1 MPPIFTLLLALLGLA
16 LAVPPATVD
25 ARLAEAEALREQR
38 LLRERWRPSAATY
51 ASALSGQI
59 VTGIE
64 GEEGPRRVW
73 VVAVLNV
80 SLPRFWAAINDDRSK
95 VKFTRLDYLALVE
108 GQYCGAHR
116 KTFQYAGGG
125 MLTDRWYVLDQR
137 MNTALSAASEG
148 RVRELMWRSVQE
160 VDGLLQPEVRTWAD
174 QGLQVPFTEG
184 AWYLVDLGDGRT
196 LVEYSSRTDPGG
208 WVPDSVG
215 AAAGE
220 ATLEENLRNLERLA
234 ASGPSCPVL

>member
-1 MPPIFTLLLALLGLA
+1 MPPTLALLLALLGLA
-16 LAVPPATVD
+16 FAVPPATME
-25 ARLAEAEALREQR
+25 ARLQEADALRDQR
-38 LLRERWRPSAATY
+38 LLKERWRPSEATY
-51 ASALSGQI
+51 KAAMAGEV

-64 GEEGPRRVW
+64 GEDGPRRVW

-80 SLPRFWAAINDDRSK
+80 PLPSFWAAINDDRSK
-95 VKFTRLDYLALVE
+95 VNFTRLDYLALVE
-108 GQYCGAHR
+108 GQFCGARR

-125 MLTDRWYVLDQR
+125 VLTDRWYVLDQR
-137 MNTALSAASEG
+137 MNTTLADVSEG

-160 VDGLLQPEVRTWAD
+160 VEGLLGPEVKGWAD

-234 ASGPSCPVL
+234 KAGPSCPVI